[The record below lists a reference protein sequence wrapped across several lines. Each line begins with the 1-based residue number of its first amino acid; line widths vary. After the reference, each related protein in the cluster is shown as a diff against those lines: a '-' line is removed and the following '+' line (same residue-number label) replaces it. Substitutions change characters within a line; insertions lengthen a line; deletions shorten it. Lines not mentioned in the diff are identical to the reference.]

1 MKYLMYPCGADY
13 NHKKHGWDTAGYLD
27 IQMNLIISSISSL
40 VKPSTI
46 RCLDLTK
53 LNSLAASILHM
64 LPSGTVSKWIWSQ
77 TLPTSSFSFSMFT
90 SEPTSSSIFLKF
102 FPVVLF
108 TFPATVLKRS
118 LQELFW
124 PSVMDFTNFRNLL
137 IRRTF
142 KCLHGVRCSKKY
154 L

>member
-1 MKYLMYPCGADY
+1 MKYLIYPCGVEN
-13 NHKKHGWDTAGYLD
+13 NHKTHEWDTAGYLE

-64 LPSGTVSKWIWSQ
+64 
-77 TLPTSSFSFSMFT
+77 FT
-90 SEPTSSSIFLKF
+90 SEPTSSSIFLIF

-124 PSVMDFTNFRNLL
+124 PSVMDFTNFKNLL

>member
-1 MKYLMYPCGADY
+1 MVYPCDAEN

-40 VKPSTI
+40 VKPSTK

-53 LNSLAASILHM
+53 LNFFAASILHM
-64 LPSGTVSKWIWSQ
+64 LPSGTVSKLIWSQ
-77 TLPTSSFSFSMFT
+77 TLSTSSFWFSKFI

-102 FPVVLF
+102 FPVVLL

-137 IRRTF
+137 IRELSSV
-142 KCLHGVRCSKKY
+142 CME
-154 L
+154 